1 MCREPGTA
9 RSAGEVASSA
19 RRHAPSKSGIR
30 TCSTRCPRRAQFR
43 RGPFVMSGG
52 LCTRVIASRESGL
65 SFLPRRRAVGARG
78 SSVGGSA
85 ARRWR
90 RRHLLR
96 EAAASDRP
104 PTVRPAS
111 GGGMFGA
118 HGKIAYLS
126 LPFCALMRQH
136 GRLLRL
142 GLRHRRSDPIVIT
155 DRSSSLCV
163 HGPPGSIRWAELVCG
178 RFSAAPTNSR
188 RGGDTAPS
196 YDSSVRR
203 RTPRVHR
210 NRRGTRTVVE
220 GRASIVT
227 SPGGTAAP
235 GSWIHHVG
243 VLNADRVLAPPATA
257 CAAGGGGV
265 SWALLSGPSA
275 SSAISSTGYTA
286 KRPQARHRS
295 LGKA

>member
-1 MCREPGTA
+1 M
-9 RSAGEVASSA
+9 
-19 RRHAPSKSGIR
+19 
-30 TCSTRCPRRAQFR
+30 
-43 RGPFVMSGG
+43 
-52 LCTRVIASRESGL
+52 
-65 SFLPRRRAVGARG
+65 
-78 SSVGGSA
+78 
-85 ARRWR
+85 
-90 RRHLLR
+90 
-96 EAAASDRP
+96 
-104 PTVRPAS
+104 
-111 GGGMFGA
+111 
-118 HGKIAYLS
+118 
-126 LPFCALMRQH
+126 
-136 GRLLRL
+136 

-203 RTPRVHR
+203 RTPSVHR

-243 VLNADRVLAPPATA
+243 VLNADRVLVRRRRASEETRRRRGATPPRLRRDATA
-257 CAAGGGGV
+257 PRRRRRRASEETRRRRGCDAAAPQRDATAPRVIV
-265 SWALLSGPSA
+265 SVVVFRLYCLDMPRLMY
-275 SSAISSTGYTA
+275 AIRDEGILYMVNSR
-286 KRPQARHRS
+286 K
-295 LGKA
+295 